1 MNMTAENEN
10 ENKVSVQTSW
20 CVDDVR
26 NFYGA
31 AVEHMT
37 DEQILGELLS
47 LSRRFEDKCIES
59 GWEVIEFLF
68 ETTKGGDA

>member
-1 MNMTAENEN
+1 MNMTTEN
-10 ENKVSVQTSW
+10 ENKVSVHTSW
-20 CVDDVR
+20 CADDVR
-26 NFYGA
+26 TFYGD

-37 DEQILGELLS
+37 DEEILGELLS